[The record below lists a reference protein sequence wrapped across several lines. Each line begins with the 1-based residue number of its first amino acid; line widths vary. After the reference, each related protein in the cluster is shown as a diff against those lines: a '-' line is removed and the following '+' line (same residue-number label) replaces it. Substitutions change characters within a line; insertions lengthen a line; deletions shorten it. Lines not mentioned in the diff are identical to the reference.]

1 MSRIAG
7 FLPRLVSSFV
17 ETLPKAH
24 SRALQAQAQNTSSAD
39 MSEEWEND
47 EATGLWYKGGD
58 RTQPY
63 ASDWSPVPMGPV
75 PVLEKARALATRVL
89 VAGLT
94 TISGEGFPRSRL
106 VSPGEKYV
114 AEDFS
119 SVTVATRQRTRKVED
134 IVAHGHNK
142 VCLFWQDTQSDKH
155 SAWVCAVGE
164 ASVALADDGEKA
176 TVSITVQRLEMQDYG
191 SHITAHGHD
200 SWKPAILE
208 RQSGEW
214 HRVC

>member
-1 MSRIAG
+1 
-7 FLPRLVSSFV
+7 
-17 ETLPKAH
+17 
-24 SRALQAQAQNTSSAD
+24 
-39 MSEEWEND
+39 
-47 EATGLWYKGGD
+47 
-58 RTQPY
+58 
-63 ASDWSPVPMGPV
+63 MGPV
-75 PVLEKARALATRVL
+75 PVLEKARALATRVQ

-114 AEDFS
+114 SQDFS

-134 IVAHGHNK
+134 IVAHDHNK
-142 VCLFWQDTQSDKH
+142 VCLFWQDTQSDQQ

-164 ASVALADDGEKA
+164 ASVAFADDGEKA

-191 SHITAHGHD
+191 SHITADGHD